1 MSVISAIAGVI
12 SAVATV
18 KGVQEQKKA
27 ARAQQGQQQLEY
39 RRSQRQALR
48 EAQLR
53 RAQGMATAQSAGM
66 LGGSAVSG
74 GASSLASQAGSTL
87 GFASQM
93 SGLSKDISVATS
105 RANTFGAI
113 AGLGVNVADI
123 TQNMGPQLFGGGT
136 SGTTKAAG

>member
-18 KGVQEQKKA
+18 KGVKEQKKA
-27 ARAQQGQQQLEY
+27 AQAQQRQQQVEY

-113 AGLGVNVADI
+113 AGLGMNVADLA
-123 TQNMGPQLFGGGT
+123 QSMGPKLFGGGT